1 MLAPNDENF
10 ELNMDMDPTDIKK
23 SSRVLNF
30 KTTMNSSIQY
40 NESITI
46 NFNIKNITCPR

>member
-23 SSRVLNF
+23 SSCVLNF

-46 NFNIKNITCPR
+46 NFNITNITCPR

>member
-1 MLAPNDENF
+1 MLAPNNENF
-10 ELNMDMDPTDIKK
+10 ELNMDMDPTDIKNC
-23 SSRVLNF
+23 SCVLNF

-46 NFNIKNITCPR
+46 NFNITNITCPR

>member
-1 MLAPNDENF
+1 MLAPNNENF
-10 ELNMDMDPTDIKK
+10 ELNMDMDPTNIKK
-23 SSRVLNF
+23 RSCVLNF

-46 NFNIKNITCPR
+46 NFNITNITCPR